1 MEWVETTGRT
11 IADAKESAL
20 DQLGVDEAEA
30 EFEVL
35 EEAKNGLF
43 GRVRREARVRA
54 RVRPRA
60 PRPKVER
67 RRQPRGDRKG
77 RARPS
82 SGRGTKPSGAKKS
95 GADSS
100 GGKRGG
106 TKPSDRPAR
115 ATAEAPDGGADAP
128 SGAPAA
134 EKRPPRK
141 RPSTSD
147 NRSRQPKPAA
157 ADEESNMS
165 DPVSVQE
172 QGQMVRGFLEGLVDA
187 FDLDAEVEVSAIDD
201 DTVEV
206 TVDGDD
212 LGVMIGPKG
221 QTLQAIQELSRAS
234 LQRSADGPLEGRVR
248 IDIGAYRQKR
258 REALARFAHQQAQEV
273 LDAGVE
279 RALEPM
285 SAADRKVVH
294 DTVNEIAGVRTV
306 SEGEDAR
313 RRVVIIPD

>member
-1 MEWVETTGRT
+1 
-11 IADAKESAL
+11 
-20 DQLGVDEAEA
+20 
-30 EFEVL
+30 
-35 EEAKNGLF
+35 
-43 GRVRREARVRA
+43 
-54 RVRPRA
+54 
-60 PRPKVER
+60 
-67 RRQPRGDRKG
+67 
-77 RARPS
+77 
-82 SGRGTKPSGAKKS
+82 
-95 GADSS
+95 
-100 GGKRGG
+100 
-106 TKPSDRPAR
+106 
-115 ATAEAPDGGADAP
+115 
-128 SGAPAA
+128 
-134 EKRPPRK
+134 
-141 RPSTSD
+141 
-147 NRSRQPKPAA
+147 
-157 ADEESNMS
+157 MS